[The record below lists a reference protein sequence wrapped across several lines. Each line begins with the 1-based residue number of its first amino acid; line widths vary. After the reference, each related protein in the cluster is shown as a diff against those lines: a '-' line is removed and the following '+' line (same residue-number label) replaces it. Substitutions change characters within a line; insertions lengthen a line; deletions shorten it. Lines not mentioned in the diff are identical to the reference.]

1 MGTVPYHTKSWC
13 ISRERCATDRRE
25 NVECQRLSLTL
36 LFEMATKG
44 QFKPQIGNENKSA
57 EIGGHFTI
65 DKTVQNAIL

>member
-13 ISRERCATDRRE
+13 ISREMRNRPE
-25 NVECQRLSLTL
+25 SQLLSLTL

>member
-1 MGTVPYHTKSWC
+1 MLLLLLLRRTLTLLHYLTVFRVGVGGESNLT
-13 ISRERCATDRRE
+13 
-25 NVECQRLSLTL
+25 LTL